1 MPCRL
6 VQPVQPIIPFPVL
19 SQTFCSHSV
28 QSLIS
33 TLWEGHMLDG
43 TLNINVSKTLMANK
57 GLLWMLEWFAAYKAS
72 TFPHEWMCFL
82 LHQDVRPL
90 SSQRFASVVWSQP
103 SATTKKALKV
113 CTGEHA
119 RICCRCEVHTW
130 CWQTLVPLPHS
141 HHWLLSLVKRI
152 RKPVQLWTFSATR
165 WQICIFT
172 SWQAFVS
179 AEICRLVPIRTA
191 HDNMLLFSSLSLW
204 FQVQMTPTDQWTNS
218 SAMHRNVLCH
228 ATPRKSGGTASP
240 PSYEELL
247 FIGLQ
252 GSGDTTLI

>member
-1 MPCRL
+1 MNECVFFCTRMSGRCRHRGL
-6 VQPVQPIIPFPVL
+6 LL
-19 SQTFCSHSV
+19 SFEVSLQRQQRKHSKYAQGSMQESVAVVKYIHDVDRCWSHS
-28 QSLIS
+28 
-33 TLWEGHMLDG
+33 
-43 TLNINVSKTLMANK
+43 
-57 GLLWMLEWFAAYKAS
+57 
-72 TFPHEWMCFL
+72 
-82 LHQDVRPL
+82 
-90 SSQRFASVVWSQP
+90 
-103 SATTKKALKV
+103 
-113 CTGEHA
+113 
-119 RICCRCEVHTW
+119 HTAIID
-130 CWQTLVPLPHS
+130 C
-141 HHWLLSLVKRI
+141 LVKRI
-152 RKPVQLWTFSATR
+152 RKTPVQLWTFSATR

>member
-1 MPCRL
+1 MNECVFFCTRMSGRCR
-6 VQPVQPIIPFPVL
+6 
-19 SQTFCSHSV
+19 HR
-28 QSLIS
+28 
-33 TLWEGHMLDG
+33 
-43 TLNINVSKTLMANK
+43 
-57 GLLWMLEWFAAYKAS
+57 GL
-72 TFPHEWMCFL
+72 
-82 LHQDVRPL
+82 PL
-90 SSQRFASVVWSQP
+90 SFEVSLP

-119 RICCRCEVHTW
+119 IICCRCEVHTW

-240 PSYEELL
+240 PSYEELF

-252 GSGDTTLI
+252 ASGDTTLISEHLSNLLLQWRRYFTDCYVPE